1 MFALI
6 VFVMLLSS
14 SSLLSFQARLPL
26 KSYYW
31 VLQFVSL
38 IIASCVAYS
47 VGQFVTKKKK
57 STLIYCGL
65 LLIFAPITLLLFIQG
80 TNTLSAMRVHSLSS
94 TSSIQGDYI
103 SINGHNFGDAWEAGT
118 VTVGG
123 TNFIIVRWENE
134 KVVIKQPVTEPV
146 DNAVLRIC
154 NAQDICDEYKY
165 FTILDPSTL

>member
-1 MFALI
+1 MHHAISQVNQAVRAVTLSVKRFIWNLMFALI

-57 STLIYCGL
+57 KHSHLLWPTPYFCSDNPFVIYSGNKHT
-65 LLIFAPITLLLFIQG
+65 FR
-80 TNTLSAMRVHSLSS
+80 NESSL
-94 TSSIQGDYI
+94 TQ
-103 SINGHNFGDAWEAGT
+103 
-118 VTVGG
+118 
-123 TNFIIVRWENE
+123 
-134 KVVIKQPVTEPV
+134 
-146 DNAVLRIC
+146 
-154 NAQDICDEYKY
+154 
-165 FTILDPSTL
+165 